1 MRFLKLYNKTIILT
15 LVILFLSLYNVNKII
30 PHSFYFFK
38 NEDKVIH
45 LLMYFAITIVL
56 LFESYLANP
65 KSIYKIYRLNLIPF
79 ALGGAIELFQEYLT
93 QYRSGDWI
101 DFFADVAG
109 IILAD
114 ILFKYIKDYSF
125 FKKAVK
131 FPFQ

>member
-1 MRFLKLYNKTIILT
+1 
-15 LVILFLSLYNVNKII
+15 
-30 PHSFYFFK
+30 
-38 NEDKVIH
+38 
-45 LLMYFAITIVL
+45 MYFAITIVL

-65 KSIYKIYRLNLIPF
+65 KSIYKIYRINLIPF

-93 QYRSGDWI
+93 QYRSGDWF

-114 ILFKYIKDYSF
+114 ISFKYIKDYTI

-131 FPFQ
+131 FPF